1 MLLYFRYLK
10 KTGMN
15 LVIDAGN
22 TSVKTAVFQNN
33 RLIEKQ
39 IFTKEK
45 FSVEFEKTRKK
56 YPEIRNSIVSSVTF
70 DELNMISEVKK
81 VFQVMEF
88 NNSTPVPFENKYAS
102 PETLGKDRIALVA
115 SAVNS
120 FAQKNVLI
128 IDAGTCI
135 TYDLKTSEEK
145 YLGGAISPGLSMRF
159 KSLHKFTANLPL
171 VTPKPEADLIGDTT
185 ENSILSGIIN
195 GIKMEL
201 KGTIE
206 SYSSQFEDLTVIFT
220 GGDSQILSI
229 PLKNSIF
236 ANSNFLLEGL
246 NFILEFNKTQ

>member
-1 MLLYFRYLK
+1 M
-10 KTGMN
+10 GMN

-33 RLIEKQ
+33 RMIEKQ
-39 IFTKEK
+39 IFPKEN
-45 FSVEFEKTRKK
+45 FSVEFKK
-56 YPEIRNSIVSSVTF
+56 IQKNFPEIQNSIVSTVTSGG
-70 DELNMISEVKK
+70 EMMIKEVKDAFP
-81 VFQVMEF
+81 VLELD
-88 NNSTPVPFENKYAS
+88 NSTAIPFVNKYAS
-102 PETLGKDRIALVA
+102 PETLGKDRIALVS
-115 SAVNS
+115 SAVNTYPG
-120 FAQKNVLI
+120 KNVLV

-135 TYDLKTSEEK
+135 TYDFKTSEEV
-145 YLGGAISPGLSMRF
+145 YLGGSISPGLNMRF

-171 VTPKPEADLIGDTT
+171 VKPEPEAELIGNTTDT
-185 ENSILSGIIN
+185 SILSGIIN

-236 ANSNFLLEGL
+236 ANSNFLIEGL

>member
-1 MLLYFRYLK
+1 M
-10 KTGMN
+10 GMN

-22 TSVKTAVFQNN
+22 TFVKTAVFQNN

-39 IFTKEK
+39 SFFKEK
-45 FSVEFEKTRKK
+45 FSEEFEKTRKK
-56 YPEIRNSIVSSVTF
+56 YPEITNSIVSSVTSG
-70 DELNMISEVKK
+70 EINMISEVKK
-81 VFQVMEF
+81 AFPVMEF
-88 NNSTPVPFENKYAS
+88 SNSTPVPFKNKYAT

-120 FAQKNVLI
+120 YPKKNVLI

-135 TYDLKTSEEK
+135 TYDLKTSEEV
-145 YLGGAISPGLSMRF
+145 YLGGAISPGLNMRF

-171 VTPKPEADLIGDTT
+171 VTPKPEAELIGDTT

-206 SYSSQFEDLTVIFT
+206 SYNSQFEDLTVIFT

>member
-1 MLLYFRYLK
+1 
-10 KTGMN
+10 MN

-33 RLIEKQ
+33 SLIEKQ
-39 IFTKEK
+39 SFPKEK
-45 FSVEFEKTRKK
+45 FSEEFEKIRKK
-56 YPEIRNSIVSSVTF
+56 YPEIKNSIVSSVTSG
-70 DELNMISEVKK
+70 ELKMISEVKK
-81 VFQVMEF
+81 VYQVMEF
-88 NNSTPVPFENKYAS
+88 NNTTPVPFTNKYAT

-120 FAQKNVLI
+120 YPQKNVLI

-135 TYDLKTSEEK
+135 TYDLKTSEEN
-145 YLGGAISPGLSMRF
+145 YLGGAISPGLNMRF

-171 VTPKPEADLIGDTT
+171 VNAKPEIDLIGDTT

-206 SYSSQFEDLTVIFT
+206 SYNSQFEDLTVIFT

-236 ANSNFLLEGL
+236 ANSKFLIEGL

>member
-1 MLLYFRYLK
+1 
-10 KTGMN
+10 MN

-33 RLIEKQ
+33 TMEQRWEFKR
-39 IFTKEK
+39 EK
-45 FSVEFEKTRKK
+45 FSEKFEKIRKK
-56 YPEIRNSIVSSVTF
+56 YPAISKAIISSVGEGEST
-70 DELNMISEVKK
+70 MISKIKK
-81 VFQVMEF
+81 ELPLLILDKK
-88 NNSTPVPFENKYAS
+88 TKIPFKNKYAT
-102 PETLGKDRIALVA
+102 PETLGKDRIALVS

-120 FAQKNVLI
+120 YPGKNVLV

-135 TYDLKTSEEK
+135 TYDFKTSEEI
-145 YLGGAISPGLSMRF
+145 YLGGAISPGLNMRF

-171 VTPKPEADLIGDTT
+171 IEPKPEADLIGNTT
-185 ENSILSGIIN
+185 ETSILSGIIN

-201 KGTIE
+201 KGSIE

-236 ANSNFLLEGL
+236 ANSNFLIEGL

>member
-1 MLLYFRYLK
+1 
-10 KTGMN
+10 MN

-33 RLIEKQ
+33 RLLEKQ
-39 IFTKEK
+39 NFKNEN
-45 FSVEFEKTRKK
+45 FSAEFKKIRKNF
-56 YPEIRNSIVSSVTF
+56 PEITKSIVSSVTSGEF
-70 DELNMISEVKK
+70 EMISEVEKAYP
-81 VFQVMEF
+81 VLEL
-88 NNSTPVPFENKYAS
+88 NNSTPVPFQNKYAS

-115 SAVNS
+115 AAVNS
-120 FAQKNVLI
+120 FPLKNVLI

-135 TYDLKTSEEK
+135 TYDLKTKEEA
-145 YLGGAISPGLSMRF
+145 YLGGAISPGLNMRF

-171 VTPKPEADLIGDTT
+171 VIAKPEAELVGNTT
-185 ENSILSGIIN
+185 QASILSGIIN

-206 SYSSQFEDLTVIFT
+206 SYHSQFEDLTIIFT

-246 NFILEFNKTQ
+246 NFILEFNNTQ

>member
-1 MLLYFRYLK
+1 
-10 KTGMN
+10 MN

-33 RLIEKQ
+33 RLLEKHN
-39 IFTKEK
+39 ISKEN
-45 FSVEFEKTRKK
+45 FLQEFKKIRKN
-56 YPEIRNSIVSSVTF
+56 YPEISNTIISSVTSG
-70 DELNMISEVKK
+70 EKEMIAEVEK
-81 VFQVMEF
+81 VFPVLNF
-88 NNSTPVPFENKYAS
+88 DNSTPVPFINKYAT
-102 PETLGKDRIALVA
+102 PETLGKDRVALVA

-120 FAQKNVLI
+120 YPNHNVLI

-135 TYDLKTSEEK
+135 TYDMKTSDEV
-145 YLGGAISPGLSMRF
+145 YLGGAISPGLNMRF
-159 KSLHKFTANLPL
+159 KSLHTFTANLPL
-171 VTPKPEADLIGDTT
+171 IKPQPEAQLIGDNT

-206 SYSSQFEDLTVIFT
+206 SYNSQFEDLTVIFT

-236 ANSNFLLEGL
+236 ANSNFLVEGL